1 MIGWFAGFKSNQQ
14 RDFPAEPSYDTHP
27 RKSAGLHHAHAA
39 GRTGAG
45 HARGAMLSLRP
56 DTVLLFVGSN
66 NFPTRV
72 RDGPPD
78 LVKSLATEM
87 PARHV
92 KPSRPRAS
100 GLLQDHAF
108 HNFSIASKAPLPCSV
123 RLASV
128 MSPHS
133 TTALW

>member
-1 MIGWFAGFKSNQQ
+1 MFPDFKSNQQ
-14 RDFPAEPSYDTHP
+14 QDFPAETSYDTHP
-27 RKSAGLHHAHAA
+27 RDSAGLHHAHAA

-45 HARGAMLSLRP
+45 HAHGAMLSLRP
-56 DTVLLFVGSN
+56 DTASLSVGSN
-66 NFPTRV
+66 TFPTRV
-72 RDGPPD
+72 RDDPAD
-78 LVKSLATEM
+78 LVKTLAAEM
-87 PARHV
+87 LARHV
-92 KPSRPRAS
+92 KPSRLRAS

-128 MSPHS
+128 MSPHC